1 MIDFLMPYIHR
12 LIDQPPQSQQ
22 TEIDF
27 LPLYVRKLSGK
38 KNWAFFGMIFD
49 SWPGIMPLDP
59 HPLSARFLE
68 NSVF

>member
-27 LPLYVRKLSGK
+27 PATVRQEAFRKKKLGHF
-38 KNWAFFGMIFD
+38 WYDI
-49 SWPGIMPLDP
+49 
-59 HPLSARFLE
+59 
-68 NSVF
+68 